1 MLLRLKMNRTLSKTM
16 MSHLVTV
23 GLCRRIMPFFMY
35 IIIMQCTFV
44 NTSPKHTSCSSASG
58 LTVVGCSDSQQRAL
72 REMEYFRQVS
82 VPRAKRARRTPRV
95 AMGQPGFCDY
105 DLVLDLPSDEHD
117 I

>member
-23 GLCRRIMPFFMY
+23 GLCQEFD
-35 IIIMQCTFV
+35 
-44 NTSPKHTSCSSASG
+44 HG
-58 LTVVGCSDSQQRAL
+58 
-72 REMEYFRQVS
+72 RQVS